1 MSHTN
6 TKPEQNAAQHVQ
18 TGLPAAPDAQPQGFI
33 DRYAKILVVVA
44 VLCGATSGNF
54 GALISAPASVTGFW
68 RLLLALPFF
77 AVPIFAKEESR
88 RKLFAVSKKNLLLAF
103 LSGAFLFG
111 HFFTWYTAVKS
122 TNVASAAVLASFHP
136 LIVIFITV
144 FIYHKKV
151 SGKSIAAILVAL
163 GGGALIMCS
172 DLSAFTAGGQLSGN
186 LLAFAAGLCMGVY
199 FAFGGKVRRE
209 VDGSIS
215 VLLIFTS
222 CWICFTLSNIIP
234 GTPLL
239 GYPPTDYL
247 YMICLTFICQIG
259 SHAVWNLCMGHVSS
273 LYVSTW
279 ETSDPVFAT
288 LLAVIMVKQIPSTT
302 EIIGCVIVVA
312 ALLMYNKFERESEQ
326 AHV

>member
-1 MSHTN
+1 MSQSN
-6 TKPEQNAAQHVQ
+6 TKQEPRSF
-18 TGLPAAPDAQPQGFI
+18 L

-68 RLLLALPFF
+68 RLLIALPFF

-88 RKLFAVSKKNLLLAF
+88 KKLFAVSKKNLLLAF

-151 SGKSIAAILVAL
+151 SWKSIAAIVVAL

-172 DLSAFTAGGQLSGN
+172 DLSAFTQGGQTSGN
-186 LLAFAAGLCMGVY
+186 LLAFAAV
-199 FAFGGKVRRE
+199 
-209 VDGSIS
+209 
-215 VLLIFTS
+215 
-222 CWICFTLSNIIP
+222 
-234 GTPLL
+234 
-239 GYPPTDYL
+239 
-247 YMICLTFICQIG
+247 
-259 SHAVWNLCMGHVSS
+259 
-273 LYVSTW
+273 
-279 ETSDPVFAT
+279 
-288 LLAVIMVKQIPSTT
+288 
-302 EIIGCVIVVA
+302 
-312 ALLMYNKFERESEQ
+312 
-326 AHV
+326 

>member
-1 MSHTN
+1 MSQSN
-6 TKPEQNAAQHVQ
+6 QKPAVQ
-18 TGLPAAPDAQPQGFI
+18 DVQPKSFI

-68 RLLLALPFF
+68 RLLIALPFF
-77 AVPIFAKEESR
+77 AVPILTKEESR
-88 RKLFAVSKKNLLLAF
+88 KKLFAVSKKNLLLAF

-111 HFFTWYTAVKS
+111 HFFTWYTAVKN

-151 SGKSIAAILVAL
+151 SGKSIVAILVAL
-163 GGGALIMCS
+163 GGGALILCG
-172 DLSAFTAGGQLSGN
+172 DLSAFAEGGRLTGN

-199 FAFGGKVRRE
+199 FALGGKVRQE
-209 VDGSIS
+209 VNGSIS
-215 VLLIFTS
+215 VLLIFTA
-222 CWICFTLSNIIP
+222 CWICFTLSNLIP
-234 GTPLL
+234 GTPVL
-239 GYPPTDYL
+239 GYPAADYL
-247 YMICLTFICQIG
+247 YMVCLTFICQIG

-273 LYVSTW
+273 LYGSTW
-279 ETSDPVFAT
+279 ETADPVFAT
-288 LLAVIMVKQIPSTT
+288 LFAVIMVKQIPSMT
-302 EIIGCVIVVA
+302 EILGCVIVVA

-326 AHV
+326 THV

>member
-18 TGLPAAPDAQPQGFI
+18 TGLPAAPDTQPQGFI

-151 SGKSIAAILVAL
+151 SGKSIAAVSGRARRR
-163 GGGALIMCS
+163 GA
-172 DLSAFTAGGQLSGN
+172 D
-186 LLAFAAGLCMGVY
+186 
-199 FAFGGKVRRE
+199 
-209 VDGSIS
+209 
-215 VLLIFTS
+215 
-222 CWICFTLSNIIP
+222 
-234 GTPLL
+234 
-239 GYPPTDYL
+239 
-247 YMICLTFICQIG
+247 
-259 SHAVWNLCMGHVSS
+259 HV
-273 LYVSTW
+273 
-279 ETSDPVFAT
+279 
-288 LLAVIMVKQIPSTT
+288 Q
-302 EIIGCVIVVA
+302 
-312 ALLMYNKFERESEQ
+312 
-326 AHV
+326 

>member
-18 TGLPAAPDAQPQGFI
+18 TGLPAVPDTQPQGFI

-172 DLSAFTAGGQLSGN
+172 DLSAFTAGGQLTGN

-199 FAFGGKVRRE
+199 FAFGGKVRQE

-302 EIIGCVIVVA
+302 EILGCVIVVA